1 MGLIIHYTP
10 PPTPTLPPPGED
22 LRVGRSSRVA
32 RVLTIT
38 LQEDITKP
46 LLLVNTFLK
55 DNLLYGQNSRMQI
68 MNFMYL
74 FLLNIVD

>member
-1 MGLIIHYTP
+1 MLGSL
-10 PPTPTLPPPGED
+10 E
-22 LRVGRSSRVA
+22 RVVGRSSRVA

-38 LQEDITKP
+38 LEEDITKP